1 MFHALH
7 GDLLGSDIDLD
18 WVVLI
23 FLDQSGNIII
33 QSRTEQDGLPVLGTI
48 IQNMTYR
55 INESHV
61 SHTVGLIQD
70 HRPDVIQLDGLILH
84 QVDQSAW
91 RGHYDVNPFLQ
102 PRSLFT
108 IRHSSVDRHYSQPDL
123 LGQRFQD
130 LADLLCQF
138 PGGCNDQSRRI
149 VWMSWFTV

>member
-1 MFHALH
+1 MFHAFH

-33 QSRTEQDGLPVLGTI
+33 QGRTEQDGLPVIGTI
-48 IQNMTYR
+48 IQDMTYG

-70 HRPDVIQLDGLILH
+70 HGPDVIQLDGSILH
-84 QVDQSAW
+84 QVDQSAR

-102 PRSLFT
+102 TGTLFT
-108 IRHSSVDRHYSQPDL
+108 IRHSSIDRHYS
-123 LGQRFQD
+123 
-130 LADLLCQF
+130 
-138 PGGCNDQSRRI
+138 
-149 VWMSWFTV
+149 

>member
-1 MFHALH
+1 MFHTFH

-33 QSRTEQDGLPVLGTI
+33 QGRTEQDGLPVLGTI

-61 SHTVGLIQD
+61 SHTVSLIQY

-84 QVDQSAW
+84 QVD
-91 RGHYDVNPFLQ
+91 
-102 PRSLFT
+102 
-108 IRHSSVDRHYSQPDL
+108 
-123 LGQRFQD
+123 
-130 LADLLCQF
+130 
-138 PGGCNDQSRRI
+138 
-149 VWMSWFTV
+149 